1 MIRQRAAAA
10 GTAEAIGC
18 HMFRAISIT
27 AYLANGGVF
36 FNTPQEIAAYESLHT
51 IKRND

>member
-27 AYLANGGVF
+27 AYLANGGLF
-36 FNTPQEIAAYESLHT
+36 EHAQEIAAYESLHT